1 MKSIFRIIYILA
13 LVLMSVSCSTTRVL
27 QDGEYRLTK
36 NKIRIENDKDF
47 NPNQLNKY
55 LKQNENLGWSPF
67 LYVYNWTNGQGKGWD
82 KLVQKIGKAPVV
94 YDPEQGRTRFLSR
107 RWR

>member
-47 NPNQLNKY
+47 NPNQRNKY

-82 KLVQKIGKAPVV
+82 KLVQKIGKAP
-94 YDPEQGRTRFLSR
+94 E
-107 RWR
+107 